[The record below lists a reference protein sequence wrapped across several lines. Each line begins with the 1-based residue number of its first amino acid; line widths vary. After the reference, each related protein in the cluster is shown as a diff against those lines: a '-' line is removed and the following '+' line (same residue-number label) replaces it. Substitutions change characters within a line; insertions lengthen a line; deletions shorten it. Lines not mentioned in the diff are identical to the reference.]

1 MLGARS
7 NINVITKDLECG
19 AVRSSKAGQTMFFD
33 GPLTA
38 GTVQTR
44 VLLSKMEAQ
53 LRYEVLPEGAERQT
67 IREKIEMCELV
78 LRTLESAYEEG
89 IALQAER
96 R

>member
-1 MLGARS
+1 ML
-7 NINVITKDLECG
+7 
-19 AVRSSKAGQTMFFD
+19 FD
-33 GPLTA
+33 GPLTV

-78 LRTLESAYEEG
+78 LRSLGAAPEKRISLADG
-89 IALQAER
+89 R
-96 R
+96 